1 MYPATIDGY
10 ERPTTIEEAVAAI
23 GASEGAMAIAGGQSL
38 MQAIKARLVQP
49 GTLVDLQDV
58 AELKGVTIGADG
70 VSIGAMTRYVE
81 LAGDA
86 RLAPDHAAVGDA
98 ATHVGDRQVRN
109 RGTIGGSLCW
119 NYLAAC
125 MPAVALGLGAVL
137 NLRSVSGSRSLPA
150 DEFFGT
156 PLETARGEDELLVSI
171 SLPAMAADGGAGS
184 AYRKWS
190 LVSDGLPVIGACA
203 SVRLDSGGAVASARL
218 AFGGLETGPK
228 RSPAGEAAL
237 AGCRGADDADTIA
250 SVVAAAAD
258 EVETQDDLWA
268 DADYR
273 RQLIRSLGAEVVG
286 AALARAAG

>member
-23 GASEGAMAIAGGQSL
+23 GRGEEAMAIAGGQSL
-38 MQAIKARLVQP
+38 MQAIKARLVRP

-70 VSIGAMTRYVE
+70 VAIGAMTRYVE
-81 LAGDA
+81 LAGEA
-86 RLAPDHAAVGDA
+86 RLAPDHAAVCDA

-137 NLRSVSGSRSLPA
+137 NLRSASGSRSLPA
-150 DEFFGT
+150 DEFIGT
-156 PLETARGEDELLVSI
+156 PLETARGDDELLVSI
-171 SLPAMAADGGAGS
+171 SLPAMAGGGAGS

-203 SVRLDSGGAVASARL
+203 SVRLDSEGAVAGARL

-250 SVVAAAAD
+250 AAVAAAAD